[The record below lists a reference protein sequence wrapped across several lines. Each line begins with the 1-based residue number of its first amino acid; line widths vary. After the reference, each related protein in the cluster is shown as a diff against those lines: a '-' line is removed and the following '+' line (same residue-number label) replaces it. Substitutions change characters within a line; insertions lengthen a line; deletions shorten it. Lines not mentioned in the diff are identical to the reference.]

1 MGEFINWAV
10 AVTTKICSPQYKV
23 VIIYL
28 KEILSLSPEKY
39 ETSVIHLH
47 RDKKFKWQ
55 KENLNWMHERIARMV
70 KPESRLEQPFH
81 LTNDRDIFS

>member
-10 AVTTKICSPQYKV
+10 AVTTKICSPQYKI

-47 RDKKFKWQ
+47 RDKKVKWQ
-55 KENLNWMHERIARMV
+55 EENLNWMHGRIARMV
-70 KPESRLEQPFH
+70 KPKAG
-81 LTNDRDIFS
+81 